1 MQEYL
6 DFLSAKRV
14 TVAPAGFDIADRAPA
29 SALYPFQAAAV
40 RWALRLGKAALFE
53 ERGLG
58 KTIQEFE
65 WARHV
70 IAHTGRPVLILT
82 PLAVAYQM
90 LREAVKFDYPLVYV
104 RSSSDV
110 LQGQSRGATLFV
122 TNYERL
128 ADFDPAVFGGVV
140 LDESSILKAFSGKTK
155 HALIEAFANTPYKLT
170 ASATPAPN
178 DHLELGNHAE
188 FLDVMPSNEM
198 IARWFINNPM
208 KAGDYRLKRHA
219 AKDFWR
225 WLTSWALCLS
235 RPGDLGPEYDMP
247 GYNLPP
253 LHVHQHVLT
262 ASDAAYRRAWS
273 EGRLLPDDS
282 PSSTT
287 IHKVKRESLVD
298 RVVQAQAIVS
308 ALAADEP
315 AVLWCDTNYESD
327 GLMAAFPGALEVRG
341 SDKPDVKADRLRAFS
356 DGEHRL
362 IVTKPDIAG
371 MGLNWQHCAVQVF
384 AGVSFSFEKFYQAV
398 GRSHRYGQTR
408 EVHVHLI
415 VAETEGNVLA
425 TLQRKQAAFEVMQ
438 QAMND
443 AMRTYGLFRDD
454 GRRELISA
462 YGSTP
467 IVLPSWLKSKG
478 AA

>member
-1 MQEYL
+1 MQDYL
-6 DFLSAKRV
+6 AFLSTKRIAA
-14 TVAPAGFDIADRAPA
+14 APVGFDIADREPDA
-29 SALYPFQAAAV
+29 ALYPFQSAAV
-40 RWALRLGKAALFE
+40 RWALCLGKAALFE

-65 WARHV
+65 WSRHV
-70 IAHTGRPVLILT
+70 TEHTGRPVLILT

-90 LREAVKFDYPLVYV
+90 LREAVKFGYALTYV
-104 RSSSDV
+104 RDAGEV
-110 LQGQSRGATLFV
+110 LQGRAQGATLFV

-128 ADFDPAVFGGVV
+128 ADFDTSVFGGVV

-155 HALIEAFANTPYKLT
+155 RALIEAFARTPYKLA

-198 IARWFINNPM
+198 IARWFINNSM

-235 RPGDLGPEYDMP
+235 RPGDLGPDYDMP
-247 GYNLPP
+247 GYDLPP

-287 IHKVKRESLVD
+287 IHKVKRESLSD
-298 RVVQAQAIVS
+298 RVSQAQVIIS
-308 ALAADEP
+308 ALPDDEP

-327 GLMAAFPGALEVRG
+327 GLMAAFPTALEVRG
-341 SDKPDVKADRLRAFS
+341 SDKPDVKAERLRAFG
-356 DGEHRL
+356 DGESRL

-408 EVHVHLI
+408 EVHAHLI

-425 TLQRKQAAFEVMQ
+425 TLQRKQAAFDVMQ
-438 QAMND
+438 QAMNA
-443 AMRTYGLFRDD
+443 AMSEHGLFRDD
-454 GRRELISA
+454 GRRGLISA
-462 YGSTP
+462 YGATP
-467 IVLPSWLKSKG
+467 IILPSWLKSKG